1 MNMFIVFLNDNA
13 QRFACNEP
21 SHLLYQ
27 ELIILFVIVLIIKN
41 SFNKT
46 SKVIG
51 VLSLIT
57 YCISWFCHR
66 FVPQV
71 NYGYI
76 FLFSMFSLCLCSVS
90 FLYFSL
96 VTYIRSRK
104 NKTTE

>member
-1 MNMFIVFLNDNA
+1 MFIVFLNDNA
-13 QRFACNEP
+13 QRFSCNEP
-21 SHLLYQ
+21 LHLLYQ
-27 ELIILFVIVLIIKN
+27 EIIILFLIVLIIKK

-51 VLSLIT
+51 ILSLIT

-66 FVPQV
+66 FAPHF

-76 FLFSMFSLCLCSVS
+76 FIFSMFSLCLCSVS

-96 VTYIRSRK
+96 MAFIRSRR